1 MQSLFLNFI
10 HSQKDIVLKEFD
22 SFKSKY
28 LITKSLNHSKIFSD
42 ENMSSYSLDTNKNKD
57 DLDVYEDECIK
68 LRENVTGL
76 VNLGNTCYLNC
87 MIQSLFSCK
96 K

>member
-1 MQSLFLNFI
+1 M
-10 HSQKDIVLKEFD
+10 
-22 SFKSKY
+22 
-28 LITKSLNHSKIFSD
+28 T
-42 ENMSSYSLDTNKNKD
+42 SYSMETSADNRD
-57 DLDVYEDECIK
+57 DVDNEEECTK
-68 LRENVTGL
+68 VRQNVTGL

>member
-1 MQSLFLNFI
+1 
-10 HSQKDIVLKEFD
+10 
-22 SFKSKY
+22 
-28 LITKSLNHSKIFSD
+28 
-42 ENMSSYSLDTNKNKD
+42 MSSYSLDTNKNKD